1 MINGRNSH
9 WYRRQVGLY
18 AVRLGEYLE
27 DNPGRLTKAR
37 RVIIEAEKELS
48 RYLRNEEEAYEALRA
63 VEEIAFSAPESAA
76 RVIHKATR
84 PFEGFSEYWQGKDF
98 NTE

>member
-1 MINGRNSH
+1 M
-9 WYRRQVGLY
+9 
-18 AVRLGEYLE
+18 
-27 DNPGRLTKAR
+27 
-37 RVIIEAEKELS
+37 EAKNELS
-48 RYLRNEEEAYEALRA
+48 RHFTNDEDAYQALLA

-98 NTE
+98 KEGK

>member
-1 MINGRNSH
+1 MTFMKNTK

-37 RVIIEAEKELS
+37 KVIIEAERELA
-48 RYLRNEEEAYEALRA
+48 RHFKNDEDAYQALLA

-84 PFEGFSEYWQGKDF
+84 PFEGFSEYWKGK
-98 NTE
+98 